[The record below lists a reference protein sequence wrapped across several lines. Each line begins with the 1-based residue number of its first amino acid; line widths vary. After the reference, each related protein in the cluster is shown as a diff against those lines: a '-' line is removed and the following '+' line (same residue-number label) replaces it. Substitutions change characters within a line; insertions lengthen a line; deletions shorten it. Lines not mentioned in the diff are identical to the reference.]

1 MAKNFR
7 TGMRIALALLLV
19 LISVGAF
26 AGGQREAATREIKLA
41 NFYAPT
47 HPVNIALREVFV
59 PMIEEGSNG
68 RFTVQ
73 VFDSSSL
80 GAEREL
86 TEGVQLGTIEM
97 GVAGGLLSATY
108 PRIGALEL
116 PFLFS
121 DFDHVWR
128 VFDGEIGE
136 QVAEDFEDAG
146 LKVLAWIGNGFRVF
160 SNSVRPINGV
170 ADTRGIK
177 MRMPENDVYIA
188 TARALGFEVVA
199 MGFGEVYNAMATG
212 VIDGQDN
219 PLATLYASR
228 FYEVQDYVAIS
239 NHMFSHGSIVMNLD
253 LWNSLSAAD
262 QELFRN
268 ASRETA
274 TLQRRL
280 LAEGSDEFIRLIEAE
295 GLTVTFPDIAEFRAA
310 TESVRANFARNY
322 DWAPRFI
329 ETILSLDR

>member
-7 TGMRIALALLLV
+7 TGMRTALVVLMVLV
-19 LISVGAF
+19 SVGAF
-26 AGGQREAATREIKLA
+26 AGGQRASATREIKLA

-47 HPVNIALREVFV
+47 HPVNIALNEVFV

-274 TLQRRL
+274 ILQRRL

>member
-7 TGMRIALALLLV
+7 TGMRTALVVLMVLV
-19 LISVGAF
+19 SVGAF
-26 AGGQREAATREIKLA
+26 AGGQRASATREIKLA

-160 SNSVRPINGV
+160 SNSVRPINRV

-274 TLQRRL
+274 ILQRRL